1 MLRPTQL
8 YGDLIAGALRPEA
21 LRDGAHYWRA
31 LRPAVAD
38 RGSRGHTDCGWP
50 SPTGPCCWPSWRR
63 LSTSTSRDSPCSPTA
78 LWWPRRRGWPGSRP
92 APSRVWPVSSDGSA
106 RWARP
111 TSASR
116 SASSGVRSTAAPP
129 ADPTA
134 AVGPRPTPAPTR
146 RTGRAR
152 SHGSTLIAPA
162 TAVRLAKAI
171 ATRIHDLA
179 IRGADGTVTW
189 IVPAFEH
196 DGRYLLRPMGLD
208 LYGGTAGVGLFLAAL
223 SRVTGDAAHRA
234 LALAAVGG
242 LAQLA
247 DQTAASAF
255 PVGGLTGLGSA
266 IYTLV
271 CVADLL
277 DRPDLLDTAAAI
289 ARHARPGRRGPGH
302 GVRPHQWQRRSG
314 AGAARPRPGDRS
326 RGGAARRAAL
336 CRPPRVGRDR
346 YAGRLGGTPRPP
358 DRLRPRRGGH
368 RPCPEPSGSG
378 DR

>member
-1 MLRPTQL
+1 M
-8 YGDLIAGALRPEA
+8 
-21 LRDGAHYWRA
+21 
-31 LRPAVAD
+31 
-38 RGSRGHTDCGWP
+38 
-50 SPTGPCCWPSWRR
+50 
-63 LSTSTSRDSPCSPTA
+63 
-78 LWWPRRRGWPGSRP
+78 
-92 APSRVWPVSSDGSA
+92 
-106 RWARP
+106 
-111 TSASR
+111 
-116 SASSGVRSTAAPP
+116 RSTAAPP
-129 ADPTA
+129 PSARRGRSAYSPGAT
-134 AVGPRPTPAPTR
+134 TR
-146 RTGRAR
+146 RTRGDPG

-208 LYGGTAGVGLFLAAL
+208 LYGGTAGVGMFLAAL

-234 LALAAVGG
+234 LALAAVSG

-277 DRPDLLDTAAAI
+277 DRPDLLDTAAGSP
-289 ARHARPGRRGPGH
+289 ARSTGTPWTATRRTTSPAAAPERPWRCLPSPGRLV
-302 GVRPHQWQRRSG
+302 VR
-314 AGAARPRPGDRS
+314 RP
-326 RGGAARRAAL
+326 
-336 CRPPRVGRDR
+336 
-346 YAGRLGGTPRPP
+346 
-358 DRLRPRRGGH
+358 
-368 RPCPEPSGSG
+368 
-378 DR
+378 